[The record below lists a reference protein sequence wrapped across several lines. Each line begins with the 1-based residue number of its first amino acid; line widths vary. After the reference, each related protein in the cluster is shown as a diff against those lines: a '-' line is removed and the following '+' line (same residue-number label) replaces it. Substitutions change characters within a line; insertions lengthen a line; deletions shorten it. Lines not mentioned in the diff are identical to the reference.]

1 MKKIIISIVLVLL
14 VVLYIVINENTN
26 NRLALNNPT
35 FTVEG
40 KEVTLV
46 DGESITDIPDSSSKV
61 ITKYF
66 GNEVTGDLDNDGRE
80 DKAFLITQN
89 QGGSGTFYYLVAVLN
104 TVDGYVGSHAL
115 LIGDRIA
122 PQTTEIDKNIIVVN
136 YADRKAGESFDIQP
150 SEGKSIRAIL
160 DKNTMQFGTVE
171 KDFEGEADPSKM
183 TLGMKKWNWISTQY
197 EDGKVVKPIAMDRF
211 ALTFNDV
218 KTFSAS
224 TDCNGVGGE
233 YSVTGS
239 NIKFERMMSTLMYC
253 EGSQEQEFSKMIAE
267 ASAYKFTS
275 KGELIF
281 ELKASK
287 GSMTFR

>member
-1 MKKIIISIVLVLL
+1 MKKIIISIVVLLL
-14 VVLYIVINENTN
+14 VVLFIVLNGRTDNKLVT
-26 NRLALNNPT
+26 NNPT

-46 DGESITDIPDSSSKV
+46 NGESSTDIPDSSSKV

-89 QGGSGTFYYLVAVLN
+89 QGGTGTFYYLVAVLN
-104 TVDGYVGSHAL
+104 TIDGYRGSHAL

-122 PQTTEIDKNIIVVN
+122 PQTTQIDKNIIVVN

-150 SEGKSIRAIL
+150 SEGKSIYAKL
-160 DKNTMQFGTVE
+160 DKDTMQFGTVE

-197 EDGKVVKPIAMDRF
+197 DGGKVVKPVAVDRF
-211 ALTFNDV
+211 ALTFTDA

-239 NIKFERMMSTLMYC
+239 SIKFEKMMSTLMYC
-253 EGSQEQEFSKMIAE
+253 EGSQEQDFSKMIAE

-275 KGELIF
+275 KGELVL

-287 GSMTFR
+287 GSMIFR